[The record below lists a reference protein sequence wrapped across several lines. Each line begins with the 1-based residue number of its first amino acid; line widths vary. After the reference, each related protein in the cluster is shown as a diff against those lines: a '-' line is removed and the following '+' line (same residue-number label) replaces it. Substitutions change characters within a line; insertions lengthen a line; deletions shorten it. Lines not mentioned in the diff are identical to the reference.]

1 MKIEK
6 GIPMPLSKRQGK
18 YIKAVSLM
26 EVGDS
31 VLLNCKDTADNSVH
45 AIRQAGRT
53 IGFKMSARTMDAGVR
68 VWRVK

>member
-6 GIPMPLSKRQGK
+6 GIPIPRSKFQGK
-18 YIKAVSLM
+18 YIKVVSLM

-31 VLLNCKDTADNSVH
+31 VLLNCKNTTDNSVH
-45 AIRQAGRT
+45 GIRQAGRS
-53 IGFKMSARTMDAGVR
+53 IGFKLSARTMDEGVR